1 MNPAY
6 NTWGGLMYYHRRSRP
21 KYVRSADM
29 GLHKRR
35 SFAGVLLVLIIFAL
49 LAAVSWFL
57 GDLSTKMAASDAT
70 DIVTKAVND
79 SINDVI
85 GRGVYGFDY
94 FVDLEKD
101 PAGNV
106 TAIKSNMAHINTL
119 STEILNSVIESTDNG
134 ILNIKIPMGNL
145 SGINIL
151 LNKGPDVNVEII
163 MLTSSRV
170 DFRNEVVSCGI
181 NQAKYQLVLEVTI
194 DIDILVPWGTKSA
207 TTVTEVI
214 VADTV
219 VVGKVPDTY
228 LNMEK

>member
-1 MNPAY
+1 
-6 NTWGGLMYYHRRSRP
+6 MYYRRRRKP
-21 KYVRSADM
+21 NYVHSEDKGR
-29 GLHKRR
+29 HKRR
-35 SFAGVLLVLIIFAL
+35 SKLRLLFPLMILCLV
-49 LAAVSWFL
+49 AAISWFL
-57 GDLSTKMAASDAT
+57 GNLTTQMAVSDAT

-79 SINDVI
+79 SINEVI

-94 FVDLEKD
+94 FITLEKD
-101 PAGNV
+101 ADGNV
-106 TAIKSNMAHINTL
+106 TAISSDMAHINTL

-134 ILNIKIPMGNL
+134 VIEINIPAGNL
-145 SGINIL
+145 SGLNLL
-151 LNKGPDVNVEII
+151 LNKGPDVKVDII

-194 DIDILVPWGTKSA
+194 DIDILVPWGTESA

-228 LNMEK
+228 LNMES